1 MLCVPIG
8 RDLVRLLQDISSI
21 PEFSQFW
28 NDMLHSPEKLSPR
41 FKGNKRRLTLE
52 KRVYFLF
59 LFLNEITLPF
69 SYYKVWILY

>member
-41 FKGNKRRLTLE
+41 FKGNIKGG
-52 KRVYFLF
+52 
-59 LFLNEITLPF
+59 
-69 SYYKVWILY
+69 